1 MRRYALLSGT
11 IFAIIACA
19 QLWRAALAV
28 PVQMGSFV
36 VPPWYS
42 FVVALGAAAIAV
54 WAFRVAQAA
63 K

>member
-42 FVVALGAAAIAV
+42 FVAALGAAGLAV
-54 WAFRVAQAA
+54 WGFRAA
-63 K
+63 RGTA

>member
-42 FVVALGAAAIAV
+42 FVAALVAAAIAV